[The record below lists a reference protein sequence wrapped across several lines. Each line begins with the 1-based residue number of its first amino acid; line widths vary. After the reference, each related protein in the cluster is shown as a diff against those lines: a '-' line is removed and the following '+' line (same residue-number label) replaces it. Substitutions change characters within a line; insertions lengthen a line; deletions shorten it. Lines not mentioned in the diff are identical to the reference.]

1 MRSIGAGEEERQR
14 RRNGEPSGADGT
26 GGGGIIQGALIIVS
40 GIFGA
45 CFFGAL
51 LAALPLGLSKKRDKK
66 MCQITTYYVYTKTG
80 KYRRRQSFENP
91 VFLLT

>member
-1 MRSIGAGEEERQR
+1 VG
-14 RRNGEPSGADGT
+14 
-26 GGGGIIQGALIIVS
+26 

-51 LAALPLGLSKKRDKK
+51 LADLQVVLSKMRDKK

-80 KYRRRQSFENP
+80 KYCRKQSFKKP